1 MVKKKAF
8 LSNLKHQ
15 YHASQCGE
23 QDFIA
28 NNKWKGDFYD
38 NPSLSHFKNEL

>member
-1 MVKKKAF
+1 MNFDYKENGEKKAF
-8 LSNLKHQ
+8 FSNLKHQ

-28 NNKWKGDFYD
+28 NNKWKGDF
-38 NPSLSHFKNEL
+38 